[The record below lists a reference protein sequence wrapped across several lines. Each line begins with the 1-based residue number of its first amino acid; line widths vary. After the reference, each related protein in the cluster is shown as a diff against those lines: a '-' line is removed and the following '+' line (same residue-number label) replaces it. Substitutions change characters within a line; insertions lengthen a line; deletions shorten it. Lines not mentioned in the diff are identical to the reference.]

1 MTRADAHHEATG
13 GAHDSAPARPVG
25 GRLRRAFRLARRRAK
40 LCAGLAVV
48 VAFYAVAVLADFLA
62 PNDYRA
68 QSRREPSAPA
78 SVIRF
83 RDAGGRLRLRP
94 FVYARHLA
102 DPLQRRYVEDTSRA
116 YPLALFARGY
126 TYKLFGL
133 FPTDRH
139 LVGVLPADA
148 NRPAEAATGRAAADR
163 RDAHTPSPA
172 PADVPRLH
180 LLGTDGLGRDRLS
193 RLLVASRFSL
203 TVGPLGTV
211 LACALGVFVGCVSGY
226 AGRAVDTL
234 LMRAADTVLALPTLV
249 IVLAARAAFPLEL
262 PPARAVVLLVG
273 IFVTLGWAE
282 MSILTRGVVSALRR
296 REFVQAARALG
307 LSEARVLFRHVLP
320 NAARPLV
327 VQTTLMLPAF
337 LLTETAVS
345 FLGVGVQEP
354 EPSWGNMLAEA
365 TDITLLRRDG
375 ALLLL
380 APAFAIFLFSLGAR
394 LLGEGLRRDEF

>member
-126 TYKLFGL
+126 SYKLFGL
-133 FPTDRH
+133 FQTDRH
-139 LVGVLPADA
+139 LVGVLPADVQ
-148 NRPAEAATGRAAADR
+148 EATGAGATAVGEGSAR
-163 RDAHTPSPA
+163 PSA

-180 LLGTDGLGRDRLS
+180 LLGTDALGRDRLS

-211 LACALGVFVGCVSGY
+211 LACALGVFFGCVSGY